1 MLDDKSTAFVNKKQ
15 SKITTGSKRENKM
28 LQLRKQFLVMLL
40 LFQSIIL
47 FAQQHSINAL
57 AEVPLQF
64 GVGYEGHVSKRF
76 SISVQGGVLCEP
88 NSTLTIYI
96 LEKFGTTPEVI
107 DVIRDSFKFGLVG
120 ELGVNY
126 NFGKNYVGTYGQFI
140 NLRGRGT
147 APDPVEEYFD
157 KNFSAFP
164 VKPGSDPDDRQ
175 VSVRSSLMQI
185 GILYG
190 RRFPLKNKHFEIDAE
205 FSASKNIWSNNRLT
219 SDNRDLQ
226 EMDDEVD
233 RKLDYYYSRYGYLPS
248 LTVAFVYNF
257 L

>member
-1 MLDDKSTAFVNKKQ
+1 MIQTRKIFFV
-15 SKITTGSKRENKM
+15 
-28 LQLRKQFLVMLL
+28 L
-40 LFQSIIL
+40 LFTFQTFIL
-47 FAQQHSINAL
+47 CAQNHSVKAL
-57 AEVPLQF
+57 AEVPIQF
-64 GVGYEGHVSKRF
+64 GLGYEGHVSKRF
-76 SISVQGGVLCEP
+76 SISVQAGILSEP

-96 LEKFGTTPEVI
+96 LEEFGTTPEVI
-107 DVIRDSFKFGLVG
+107 EVIRESFKFGLVG

-126 NFGKNYVGTYGQFI
+126 NFGRNYMGTFGQFI

-147 APDPVEEYFD
+147 APDPIEEYFD
-157 KNFSAFP
+157 ENFSVFP

-175 VSVRSSLMQI
+175 VSVRSSLIQI

-190 RRFPLKNKHFEIDAE
+190 RRFPLKNEHFEIDAE
-205 FSASKNIWSNNRLT
+205 FGASKNIWSNNRLT

-233 RKLDYYYSRYGYLPS
+233 RKLDYYYSRYGYFPT
-248 LTVAFVYNF
+248 LTVAVVYKF

>member
-1 MLDDKSTAFVNKKQ
+1 M
-15 SKITTGSKRENKM
+15 I
-28 LQLRKQFLVMLL
+28 QLRKHLLVVIFLLP
-40 LFQSIIL
+40 SIIL
-47 FAQQHSINAL
+47 PAQKHAVKAL
-57 AEVPLQF
+57 AEVPVQF
-64 GVGYEGHVSKRF
+64 GIGYEYFISKKF
-76 SISVQGGVLCEP
+76 SLTAQGGVLSEP
-88 NSTLTIYI
+88 NSTMVIWV
-96 LEKFGTTPEVI
+96 LEKVGTTPEII

-140 NLRGRGT
+140 NLRGKGT

-157 KNFSAFP
+157 ENFSDFP
-164 VKPGSDPDDRQ
+164 LKPGSDPDDRQ
-175 VSVRSSLMQI
+175 VSVRSSLIQI

-205 FSASKNIWSNNRLT
+205 FGISKNIWSNSSLYSN
-219 SDNRDLQ
+219 NRDLR

-233 RKLDYYYSRYGYLPS
+233 EKLDYYYSRYGYIPS
-248 LTVAFVYNF
+248 LNVAFVYKF